1 MRALKALAGRES
13 AWLVKGRPDWN
24 SLEETVRP
32 GRTARWVTRKPPRDW
47 LDGDLVVL
55 WEGAPRLRVCGI
67 AEVIHVEPKDPQ
79 GDVHFGLRYLTAYFA
94 NGPTI
99 SQLRADRRLRS
110 ASFLKTGP
118 AGTVFPLTRPQA
130 ARLVYLAERA
140 AGRPVPARRFPRK
153 ATTKGLAL
161 SIRQPWVEL
170 ILRGVKVDERRRFAT
185 HKRGRVMLYASEGR
199 DLKEEVELQRLRLRR
214 PPVVGRIVGSVEIVG
229 CTELGPRDYAWALR
243 RPLRLRKPRR
253 PKNRAQP
260 SYFRPF

>member
-1 MRALKALAGRES
+1 MKAPKALAGRES

-55 WEGAPRLRVCGI
+55 WEGAPRLRVCAV
-67 AEVIHVEPKDPQ
+67 AEVIHVEPKDSQ

-99 SQLRADRRLRS
+99 SQLRADRTLRS

-130 ARLVYLAERA
+130 ARLVRLAERA
-140 AGRPVPARRFPRK
+140 AGRPVAARRFSGK
-153 ATTKGLAL
+153 ASTKGLAL
-161 SIRQPWVEL
+161 SIRQPWAEL
-170 ILRGVKVDERRRFAT
+170 ILRGVKVAEFRSFAT
-185 HKRGRVMLYASEGR
+185 HKRGRVMVYASEGQGLR
-199 DLKEEVELQRLRLRR
+199 EARELKRLRGRR
-214 PPVVGRIVGSVEIVG
+214 LPLGKIVGSVEIVG
-229 CTELGPRDYAWALR
+229 CTELGPGDYAWALR
-243 RPLRLRKPRR
+243 RPLRLRTPRR
-253 PKNRAQP
+253 PKNQAQP